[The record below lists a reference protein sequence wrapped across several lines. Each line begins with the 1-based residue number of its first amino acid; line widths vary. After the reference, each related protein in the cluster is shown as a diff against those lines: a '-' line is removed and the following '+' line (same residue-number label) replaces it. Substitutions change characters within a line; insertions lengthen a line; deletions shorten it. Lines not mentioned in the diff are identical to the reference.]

1 MKKLLS
7 VWLLAIVAMLVAA
20 PQADASAT
28 SLLAEILE
36 DFNMRHPGQHIGLQ
50 AAFTTIEGCGGE
62 PLLLLSSMDN
72 SAIEV
77 YDFNASAPG
86 RIKHVSVGREAVE
99 AVDGGNFFAFPYVY
113 RDLMD
118 VDDNTMRYNPLPVD
132 LNLEKNRFHVV
143 PYGNVAPYADNP
155 RSYDRMIFKPHVNAV
170 SYVSMSG
177 SGAKPI
183 FRLNDPAKV
192 KTMFRG
198 YSNPEAV
205 ALVVP
210 HEFLNTHTVL
220 QFSRWKSPEPI
231 KKLDANATSAVN
243 DYYRGWRIADSR
255 WLATCAPG
263 RTFYAVTFEP
273 RDEKALA
280 AVVCVAEG
288 AVASAIDIV
297 GEVEDGKGVWY
308 GDYNY
313 FEHQPE
319 IMAVMATPEGLELF
333 VRYDSMETTH
343 YTIWR
348 EVQDQWVF
356 LCDYTQYWFDED
368 N

>member
-1 MKKLLS
+1 MRKLLS
-7 VWLLAIVAMLVAA
+7 VWLLAIVAMFVAA
-20 PQADASAT
+20 PQVAASST
-28 SLLAEILE
+28 SLLAEILD
-36 DFNMRHPGQHIGLQ
+36 DFNTRHPGQQIGLQ
-50 AAFTTIEGCGGE
+50 AAFTTVESYGGE

-86 RIKHVSVGREAVE
+86 RIKRMPVSQEAVKD
-99 AVDGGNFFAFPYVY
+99 VYFSLFPYVY
-113 RDLMD
+113 SDLMD

-143 PYGNVAPYADNP
+143 PYGDVAPYADNP

-170 SYVSMSG
+170 SHVPSPTS
-177 SGAKPI
+177 SKPL
-183 FRLNDPAKV
+183 FRLDDPAKV

-220 QFSRWKSPEPI
+220 QFSRWKSPESI
-231 KKLDANATSAVN
+231 KKLDAYATSAVN

-255 WLATCAPG
+255 WLATCPNAE
-263 RTFYAVTFEP
+263 RSFYAVTFEP
-273 RDEKALA
+273 RGDRALA
-280 AVVCVAEG
+280 AVVCIAEG
-288 AVASAIDIV
+288 SVASAIDIL
-297 GEVEDGKGVWY
+297 GYTEDGKCIWY
-308 GDYNY
+308 GDDNY

-319 IMAVMATPEGLELF
+319 IMAMMATPEGFEMF
-333 VRYDSMETTH
+333 VRYYSMEATH
-343 YTIWR
+343 YVILR
-348 EVQDQWVF
+348 EVLDQWVI
-356 LCDYTQYWFDED
+356 LCDYNQYWFDED
-368 N
+368 AE